1 MSNPRPISLRESG
14 AGRRTPSAQIGKKTI
29 IGALATLIVSTMI
42 AWCGLLGWGMVELLR
57 LTATALYRLWTG
69 LS

>member
-1 MSNPRPISLRESG
+1 MSNPRPINLRESG
-14 AGRRTPSAQIGKKTI
+14 AGHRTPSAQIGKKTI
-29 IGALATLIVSTMI
+29 IGALAALIVSTMI

-57 LTATALYRLWTG
+57 LAATALYRLWTG